1 VIPPEAYTY
10 YLDEMRN
17 LSGQQKA
24 ALRGK
29 LTGAQT
35 LLRGYKQRQEEL
47 SLALAHTKNS
57 KVIESLDSQIADALL
72 GAERQEELIKNYKAD
87 LAKSEL
93 PALSPEEFKS
103 LIQNTAIKF
112 KRATG
117 VQKDMILRNL
127 FLKLEMGEQTITGH
141 LWKEPFATLFLACEN
156 RNGRGCE
163 IRTHDLRVPNAARY
177 QAALIPEAGRRQW
190 PY

>member
-1 VIPPEAYTY
+1 
-10 YLDEMRN
+10 MRN

-93 PALSPEEFKS
+93 PALSPEEF
-103 LIQNTAIKF
+103 
-112 KRATG
+112 
-117 VQKDMILRNL
+117 
-127 FLKLEMGEQTITGH
+127 
-141 LWKEPFATLFLACEN
+141 
-156 RNGRGCE
+156 
-163 IRTHDLRVPNAARY
+163 
-177 QAALIPEAGRRQW
+177 
-190 PY
+190 